1 MSPLKHS
8 SESPHARPRR
18 RRLSLPPA
26 ATYILLAL
34 FVVLV
39 VGLAYATFRGV
50 KNLIAGAPLGA
61 GAVATPN
68 FAQQA
73 ATADAAGETGDQP
86 LWSEGRVTI
95 LVMGIDE
102 RESEIGP
109 WRTDTMILL
118 TIDPASRTAGMLSI
132 PRDLWVEIPDYGVY
146 DRINTANFRGDADQ
160 YPGGG
165 GPALA
170 MKTVQQNLGAQID
183 YYATINF
190 RAFVDTIDYLGCI
203 PVEVTETIDD
213 PTYPAPSGN
222 GYDPFSIEP
231 GDYCMGGETLL
242 KYARTRATFGGD
254 FDRARRQQ
262 QVLYAI
268 RQHIL
273 STGALPNLLAQAPD
287 IYATLQENIS
297 TNLTEGQIIELV
309 RLAADVPDENICS
322 AVINGEYIEQLETLT
337 DGSQVV
343 IPDRAKIRQ
352 LILDLYNGTGPCDPA
367 TRDLEPEAM
376 AENASI
382 GVMNGTTR
390 EGLATETADKLTS
403 LGLTVSAVSNAD
415 RFDYDQTQIL
425 NYGGKSA
432 TAAYLALVLNV
443 PPSAVVTPDNGSSL
457 EDIVVILGAD
467 YGQ

>member
-1 MSPLKHS
+1 
-8 SESPHARPRR
+8 
-18 RRLSLPPA
+18 
-26 ATYILLAL
+26 
-34 FVVLV
+34 
-39 VGLAYATFRGV
+39 
-50 KNLIAGAPLGA
+50 
-61 GAVATPN
+61 
-68 FAQQA
+68 
-73 ATADAAGETGDQP
+73 
-86 LWSEGRVTI
+86 
-95 LVMGIDE
+95 
-102 RESEIGP
+102 
-109 WRTDTMILL
+109 
-118 TIDPASRTAGMLSI
+118 
-132 PRDLWVEIPDYGVY
+132 
-146 DRINTANFRGDADQ
+146 
-160 YPGGG
+160 
-165 GPALA
+165 
-170 MKTVQQNLGAQID
+170 
-183 YYATINF
+183 
-190 RAFVDTIDYLGCI
+190 
-203 PVEVTETIDD
+203 
-213 PTYPAPSGN
+213 
-222 GYDPFSIEP
+222 
-231 GDYCMGGETLL
+231 MGGETLL